1 MENQKESQQILATD
15 VNKYVGASVF
25 TFTTAI
31 VSWPDSNVG
40 RVALWHGTT
49 WSNGPSSNLQQR
61 NSFWW
66 SRTRMK
72 DP

>member
-31 VSWPDSNVG
+31 SSWPDSNVG
-40 RVALWHGTT
+40 SVAEL
-49 WSNGPSSNLQQR
+49 
-61 NSFWW
+61 
-66 SRTRMK
+66 
-72 DP
+72 